1 MKPATELVRHRRL
14 VNEPYGSMAT
24 PLYQTA
30 TFAQPDAREAG
41 PYDYSRSGN
50 PTRVALEDQI
60 ARLEGAAHALAYG
73 SGLAALAAVVRL
85 AAPGGEVLAGD
96 DLYGGTDRLLSR
108 VLPELGISTGHVDT
122 TRPQA
127 VREAIGPDTRLL
139 LVETPT
145 NPLLRVADL
154 AALAEICH
162 QRDILLA
169 VDGSLMTPWLQKP
182 LDLGADIVV
191 HSATKGLGGHS
202 DLTAGVVALRDAAL
216 AERLAFRQNA
226 EGTALAP
233 FEAWLLLR
241 GVKTLGVRVDR
252 QEATAR
258 RVAAFL
264 AEHPAVTRLHY
275 PGRHDHPGH
284 ALQRRQARGFGPVV
298 SFETGSVARSAAL
311 VDALELFPV
320 AVSFGGVGSTASL
333 PCRMSHA
340 SIPESVRQARRL
352 PEDLV
357 RLSVG
362 LEDPD
367 DLIAD
372 LEHALRCIVGV
383 DDSPPSTAL
392 IAGRAP

>member
-14 VNEPYGSMAT
+14 PGEPYGAVST

-30 TFAQPDAREAG
+30 TFVQPGACEAG

-50 PTRVALEDQI
+50 PTRAALEEQL
-60 ARLEGAAHALAYG
+60 ARLEGATRALAYG

-85 AAPGGEVLAGD
+85 AAPDGEVLAGD

-108 VLPELGISTGHVDT
+108 VLPELGLSTRYVNA

-127 VREAIGPDTRLL
+127 VRDTIGPRTRLL
-139 LVETPT
+139 LIETPT
-145 NPLLRVADL
+145 NPLLRVVDL

-162 QRDILLA
+162 ERNVLLA
-169 VDGSLMTPWLQKP
+169 VDGSLMTPWLQRP
-182 LDLGADIVV
+182 LALGADVVV

-202 DLTAGVVALRDAAL
+202 DLTAGVVAVHGSEV

-233 FEAWLLLR
+233 FDAWLLLR
-241 GVKTLGVRVDR
+241 GLKTLGVRVER

-258 RVAAFL
+258 RIAAFL
-264 AEHPAVTRLHY
+264 VAHPAVTRLHY
-275 PGRHDHPGH
+275 PGLADHPGR
-284 ALQRRQARGFGPVV
+284 ALQLRQAGGFGPVM

-340 SIPESVRQARRL
+340 AIPAEVRRERRL

-357 RLSVG
+357 RLSIG

-367 DLIAD
+367 DLIED
-372 LEHALRCIVGV
+372 LDRALRAVGGPISAAVGV
-383 DDSPPSTAL
+383 
-392 IAGRAP
+392 GG

>member
-14 VNEPYGSMAT
+14 ANEPYGSIAT

-50 PTRVALEDQI
+50 PTRAALEEQI
-60 ARLEGAAHALAYG
+60 ARLEGAACALAYG

-108 VLPELGISTGHVDT
+108 VLPELGISTRHVDT

-127 VREAIGPDTRLL
+127 VQEAIGSHTHLL

-162 QRDILLA
+162 QRDALLA
-169 VDGSLMTPWLQKP
+169 VDDSLMTPWLQKP

-226 EGTALAP
+226 EGAALAP
-233 FEAWLLLR
+233 FDSWLLLR
-241 GVKTLGVRVDR
+241 GLKTLGVRVDR
-252 QEATAR
+252 QEATAHR
-258 RVAAFL
+258 IAAFL

-275 PGRHDHPGH
+275 PGRPDHPGH

-340 SIPESVRQARRL
+340 SIPESVRQARHL

-357 RLSVG
+357 RLSIG

-372 LEHALRCIVGV
+372 LEKALSDGR
-383 DDSPPSTAL
+383 PSAASVVVARL
-392 IAGRAP
+392 

>member
-1 MKPATELVRHRRL
+1 MKPATELVRHRRIPG
-14 VNEPYGSMAT
+14 EPYGPIAT

-30 TFAQPDAREAG
+30 TFAQPGAREAG
-41 PYDYSRSGN
+41 SYDYSRSGN
-50 PTRVALEDQI
+50 PTRAALEEQI
-60 ARLEGAAHALAYG
+60 ARLEGATRALAYG

-96 DLYGGTDRLLSR
+96 DLYGGTDRLLSGI
-108 VLPELGISTGHVDT
+108 LPELGISTRHVDI

-127 VREAIGPDTRLL
+127 VQEAIGSHTRLL

-154 AALAEICH
+154 AALAKICH
-162 QRDILLA
+162 QRDVLLA
-169 VDGSLMTPWLQKP
+169 VDGSLMTPWLQQP

-233 FEAWLLLR
+233 FDSWLLLR
-241 GVKTLGVRVDR
+241 GLKTLGVRVDR

-258 RVAAFL
+258 RIAAFL
-264 AEHPAVTRLHY
+264 AEQPAVTRLHY
-275 PGRHDHPGH
+275 PARPDHPGH

-298 SFETGSVARSAAL
+298 SFETGSVAGSAAL

-340 SIPESVRQARRL
+340 SIPASVRQARHL

-357 RLSVG
+357 RLSIG

-372 LEHALRCIVGV
+372 LERALDTAHAR
-383 DDSPPSTAL
+383 PRQAA
-392 IAGRAP
+392 AGLL